1 MRRQSGGPRL
11 FIQITAADTD
21 TVRERAVRARPT
33 GCGATVASARAGAQ
47 AGRRGKGPTMKKP
60 SNPTIEAFDQLEL
73 EMQEKFA
80 ALASNF
86 DFFDAEQKAIE
97 SLNEVYRLADRARAV
112 LDEAPEFQP
121 QHKVVCAQQYDD
133 LFAKY
138 MTIEC
143 ELRTFFA
150 SVGYNPAARG
160 SASSKTNPART
171 NVPAA
176 ALERLFEA
184 FDFTKINHD
193 GPQHDE
199 GQGESDEQ
207 AE

>member
-1 MRRQSGGPRL
+1 MFAKRTR
-11 FIQITAADTD
+11 ADIFA
-21 TVRERAVRARPT
+21 VRERADRARPT
-33 GCGATVASARAGAQ
+33 GCGATVALARLGAQ
-47 AGRRGKGPTMKKP
+47 AGRRGKGLVMKKP
-60 SNPTIEAFDQLEL
+60 SNPTIEAFDQLEI

-97 SLNEVYRLADRARAV
+97 SLNEVYRLAERARSV
-112 LDEAPEFQP
+112 LDESPEFQP
-121 QHKVVCAQQYDD
+121 QHKVVSAQQYDD

-143 ELRTFFA
+143 ELRTFFT
-150 SVGYNPAARG
+150 SIGYNPAARG
-160 SASSKTNPART
+160 NTNSKSNPARA

-176 ALERLFEA
+176 SLERLFEA

-193 GPQHDE
+193 EPQHDD
-199 GQGESDEQ
+199 GRGESDEQ